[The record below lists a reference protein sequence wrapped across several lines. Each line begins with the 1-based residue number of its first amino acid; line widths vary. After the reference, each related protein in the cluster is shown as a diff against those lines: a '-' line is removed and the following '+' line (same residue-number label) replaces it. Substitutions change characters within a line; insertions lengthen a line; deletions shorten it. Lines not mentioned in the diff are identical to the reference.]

1 MDAVPTPRETVTR
14 FKPVGRV
21 GSNEEVSEMQHT
33 KRATTRVQATA
44 VPADGR
50 SIEVWTRH
58 TPDEAHREHPCV
70 DRIRRLE
77 RDGYADRVVVREW
90 DRTVFLDE
98 PVAPRKRL
106 ARRRVA
112 DFREW
117 ARVTTARLPE
127 FDREA
132 TVGTGRMGPEHEAQY
147 LPPIVVAVYEDGVL
161 TNVVPHVRDDHTVT
175 VTEWL
180 RRVESDGRASEPVV
194 VC

>member
-1 MDAVPTPRETVTR
+1 MRSE
-14 FKPVGRV
+14 RV
-21 GSNEEVSEMQHT
+21 GSNEEVSNMKHT
-33 KRATTRVQATA
+33 YEATTRTPATA

-50 SIEVWTRH
+50 TIEVWTRP

-70 DRIRRLE
+70 DRVRRLE

-98 PVAPRKRL
+98 PVERRKRL

-117 ARVTTARLPE
+117 ARVTSARLPE

-161 TNVVPHVRDDHTVT
+161 ATVLPHVRGDHTVT

-180 RRVESDGRASEPVV
+180 RRVEDDSRASEPVV

>member
-1 MDAVPTPRETVTR
+1 MRAE
-14 FKPVGRV
+14 RV
-21 GSNEEVSEMQHT
+21 GSNEEVSEMKHA
-33 KRATTRVQATA
+33 KEVTTRTPGTA
-44 VPADGR
+44 VPANGR
-50 SIEVWTRH
+50 TIEVWTRH

-98 PVAPRKRL
+98 PVEPRKRL

-117 ARVTTARLPE
+117 ARVTSARLPE

-161 TNVVPHVRDDHTVT
+161 TNVVPHVRGGHTVA
-175 VTEWL
+175 VSEWL
-180 RRVESDGRASEPVV
+180 GRVEEGRRASEPVV